1 VKEGKW
7 NGRYVVLR
15 PDQHKGKR
23 AKSDAAPAAN
33 LAKDTLK
40 QENKSGGTAADLQL
54 QSKLKTVMCTNLC
67 MSSEDVDRL
76 FEEAKKLEGPE
87 RKGWHKVGFIL
98 CFLLIATFRLAQ
110 TLLINPADSRNAP
123 YGLAMMDM
131 ATSTYSAVIHASM
144 TCWTT
149 VIFCL

>member
-1 VKEGKW
+1 MKEGKW
-7 NGRYVVLR
+7 NGMYVLHR

-76 FEEAKKLEGPE
+76 FEEAK
-87 RKGWHKVGFIL
+87 
-98 CFLLIATFRLAQ
+98 
-110 TLLINPADSRNAP
+110 N
-123 YGLAMMDM
+123 
-131 ATSTYSAVIHASM
+131 
-144 TCWTT
+144 
-149 VIFCL
+149 